1 MTGQD
6 EDERTG
12 SLSMLEIEQQAG
24 RDQRRLSAT
33 LTCLAGRAMGRV
45 FKLESGITVIGRLE
59 TADIQME
66 DEGVSRKHAQLA
78 EVQGGFML
86 RDLGSTNGTMCNG
99 VKITQPMMLRDG
111 DRVRLGRNAVLR
123 FDYQDELEE
132 QMQSKLY
139 DMATR
144 DPLTGACNRRVF
156 LDRLGSEWAWAYRH
170 RRPCALIAI
179 DIDHFK
185 DVNDTYGHAAGDLV
199 LKELVTVLMRA
210 IRKEDLL
217 ARTGGEE
224 FVLLAR
230 ATLTPDALVVSERL
244 RSAVESHPIVFDGH
258 TIKITISL
266 GMATSGDPGV
276 TTPDQLVC
284 RADEMLYRAKQNG
297 RNRVEQYGSPE
308 PPLDE
313 TPGPAGVSQ
322 AEGPSSSDDHASNAS
337 AAASSAEEAGP
348 TTTASPIAAERSI
361 DAPKP

>member
-45 FKLESGITVIGRLE
+45 FKLEAGITVIGRLE
-59 TADIQME
+59 SADIQME
-66 DEGVSRKHAQLA
+66 DDGVSRKHAQLA

-99 VKITQPMMLRDG
+99 VRIAQPVMLRDG

-185 DVNDTYGHAAGDLV
+185 DVNDTHGHAAGDQVLRDLV
-199 LKELVTVLMRA
+199 AIMMRA

-230 ATLTPDALVVSERL
+230 ATLTPDAYIVSERL
-244 RSAVESHPIVFDGH
+244 RTAVESHPVVFEGR
-258 TIKITISL
+258 TINITISL
-266 GMATSGDPGV
+266 GLATSGDPGV
-276 TTPDQLVC
+276 TTPDQLMC
-284 RADEMLYRAKQNG
+284 RADEMLYRSKQNG
-297 RNRVEQYGSPE
+297 RNRTEFTDTGE
-308 PPLDE
+308 PPGDE
-313 TPGPAGVSQ
+313 TPGPDAVAQAGTT
-322 AEGPSSSDDHASNAS
+322 SSG
-337 AAASSAEEAGP
+337 EFQ
-348 TTTASPIAAERSI
+348 
-361 DAPKP
+361 APKPNAGPPSASPESAASGRPSNTPKP